1 MSKKAKKTAKPKTQ
15 SDEPKHA
22 APKKTS
28 ALDAAAKVLADAGE
42 PLNAKQIVERVF
54 AAGLWKSDGKTPHAT
69 LYAAMLRECSAK
81 GSESRFRKTER
92 GHFTIAS

>member
-1 MSKKAKKTAKPKTQ
+1 MSKKTKKPTRAKTQ
-15 SDEPKHA
+15 SAEPKA
-22 APKKTS
+22 LS
-28 ALDAAAKVLADAGE
+28 SLDAAAKVLADAGE

-69 LYAAMLRECSAK
+69 LYAAMLRECIAR
-81 GSESRFRKTER
+81 GIESRFKKAER